1 MIVDLREI
9 RKKTQLLASFLTT
22 YNCVYVACRAGVIL
36 CSHIFLNMCTP
47 AKCKNSV
54 SPPGNCG
61 RKKLFCNSLIVSY
74 TLFLS
79 TVPGHYQSI
88 ALIPDGTRNIQIK
101 ELSGFKNYLGKFKS
115 GCKLTIASLSSIIS
129 YSI

>member
-1 MIVDLREI
+1 
-9 RKKTQLLASFLTT
+9 
-22 YNCVYVACRAGVIL
+22 
-36 CSHIFLNMCTP
+36 MCTP

-115 GCKLTIASLSSIIS
+115 GCKLIIASLSSIIS
-129 YSI
+129 IQYDDFIIIRVPRPFMNQLLLCAIKPIFFTTFFLA

>member
-1 MIVDLREI
+1 MFTWLAELVSFFAYIFSSTCARLQNVRIASLLQATVDV
-9 RKKTQLLASFLTT
+9 KS
-22 YNCVYVACRAGVIL
+22 
-36 CSHIFLNMCTP
+36 CSVT
-47 AKCKNSV
+47 
-54 SPPGNCG
+54 
-61 RKKLFCNSLIVSY
+61 LIVSY

-115 GCKLTIASLSSIIS
+115 GCKFIIASLSSIIS
-129 YSI
+129 HSI